1 MEKRAV
7 KKEFTKGIWA
17 KNPLFV
23 VLLGL
28 CPALAATTS
37 VKNGLAMGVAVIFVM
52 TLSNIIISALRNQI
66 PRAIRIPCF
75 ILIIASFVTIAEL
88 LMKAYLPSSINE
100 SLGIFIPLI
109 VVNCVIMYRAE
120 DFASKNNIFYSAID
134 GAGMGIGFTLA
145 LIIVSAIREALGEG
159 TIFGIKIAVNYQPA
173 VIFIMA
179 PGAFLTLGLL
189 LAFFNWQRLRK
200 KERLQND

>member
-1 MEKRAV
+1 MKKRSV
-7 KKEFTKGIWA
+7 KEEFTKGIWA

-28 CPALAATTS
+28 CPALAVTTS
-37 VKNGLAMGVAVIFVM
+37 VKNGLAMGAAVIFVM

-75 ILIIASFVTIAEL
+75 IMIIASFVTVAEL
-88 LMKAYLPSSINE
+88 LMKAYLPASINE

-120 DFASKNNIFYSAID
+120 DFAGKNNIFYSAID
-134 GAGMGIGFTLA
+134 GAGMGVGFTLA
-145 LIIVSAIREALGEG
+145 LIIISAIREILGEG
-159 TIFGIKIAVNYQPA
+159 TIFGIKIFVSYQPA
-173 VIFIMA
+173 IVFIMA
-179 PGAFLTLGLL
+179 PGAFLILGLL
-189 LAFFNWQRLRK
+189 LALFKWQRLRK
-200 KERLQND
+200 EERL